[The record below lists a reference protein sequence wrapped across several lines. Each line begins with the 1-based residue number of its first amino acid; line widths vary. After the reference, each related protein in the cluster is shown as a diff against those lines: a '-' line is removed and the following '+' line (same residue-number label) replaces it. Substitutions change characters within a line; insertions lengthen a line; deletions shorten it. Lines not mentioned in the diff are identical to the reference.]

1 MKYIALFISS
11 LLILSACSEDIDL
24 TLSTTHPFFV
34 VDGHICDEV
43 SPYNFVRLTMS
54 SDYFQNAE
62 SPAVRGASVV
72 INDGE
77 KDIVFEEQ
85 EPGYY
90 MAPALFAGMH
100 GRTYHLTISNVDID
114 GDGVKESYTAES
126 VMPPTYGIDSVKC
139 SYDNFLQIYKI
150 GMYAHE
156 DTSTENYY
164 MFGYSYNDS
173 LVCDSYLDYAITDD
187 SYFSSDYCWGAT
199 ISTLREDFLKSGVI
213 NVGDTITVHALSIN
227 EDLFKYIAAVDDIDS
242 GSNPMFSSTPA
253 NAVGNISNGALG
265 FFTAMAVVHVQCFVE
280 K

>member
-1 MKYIALFISS
+1 M
-11 LLILSACSEDIDL
+11 SACSEDIDL

-114 GDGVKESYTAES
+114 GDG
-126 VMPPTYGIDSVKC
+126 MID
-139 SYDNFLQIYKI
+139 N
-150 GMYAHE
+150 
-156 DTSTENYY
+156 
-164 MFGYSYNDS
+164 
-173 LVCDSYLDYAITDD
+173 
-187 SYFSSDYCWGAT
+187 
-199 ISTLREDFLKSGVI
+199 
-213 NVGDTITVHALSIN
+213 
-227 EDLFKYIAAVDDIDS
+227 
-242 GSNPMFSSTPA
+242 
-253 NAVGNISNGALG
+253 
-265 FFTAMAVVHVQCFVE
+265 
-280 K
+280 